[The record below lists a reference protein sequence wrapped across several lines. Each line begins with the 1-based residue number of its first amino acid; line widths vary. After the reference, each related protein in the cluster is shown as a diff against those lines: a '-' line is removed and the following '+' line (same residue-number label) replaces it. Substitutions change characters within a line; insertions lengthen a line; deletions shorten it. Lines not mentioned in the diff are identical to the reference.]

1 MVTLNCDIKNASI
14 AYYGNLSN
22 CEFETEYQ
30 TAKDHPIENFYLK
43 CLRNSQSYS
52 RAVGYFRSTV
62 FIVVGVPIIEFAK
75 RGGKI
80 QLICSPKLEQDDVEQ
95 ITLGYRMRSSKI
107 EQSLISQFD
116 ALLADTRTAFGA
128 KTLAT
133 LISTGCLEI
142 KLAEPVGPK
151 GLYHE
156 KLGLFSDGLGHT
168 VSFKGSSNETWG
180 GWHDS
185 GNFES
190 IEVFCSWR
198 AGLEGSRV
206 QKHIEHFQSL
216 WAENDPHV
224 AVTGFPATVEE
235 YIKKFA
241 ASNIDELLPPA
252 AISHQSTSRKALPH
266 QEAAISAWEE
276 HGRRGILEHAT
287 GSGKTFTALLAL
299 RKHLLQGL
307 PALVLVP
314 SVLLLEQWVK
324 EIATELPDATIH
336 PAGGGHD
343 EWKHGDILKS
353 MTDPDP
359 TLGPR
364 IVLAMMPTASQFA
377 FYSKVCSG
385 EHLLLVADEVHQ
397 LGSPNN
403 SSIFELNAG
412 ARLGL
417 SATPK
422 RYGDPEGTHRLF
434 SYFEGVI
441 PPPITLQDAV
451 NAGRLVPY
459 QYHPHAIHLSAIE
472 ADEWRK
478 KSRMIQVEILKKK
491 TNTNEPPPLS
501 ERAKMLLI
509 KRSRIAKKATAKIQL
524 TVDIIKEHFEEGQS
538 WLVYCEDSEQLND
551 IKSALHDAGYKHLEY
566 HSNMSGD
573 RNATMA
579 WFRSYGGILLSIK
592 CLDEGV
598 DIPDVSHALILA
610 SSQNPRQF
618 IQRRGRVL
626 RKSPGKHIAVI
637 HDAIVIPVDAEKE
650 PEQISLLKSELLR
663 AIEFANSA
671 SNSAASAEL
680 RSIAINLGIN
690 PDEIMGDVGSE
701 DDEL

>member
-1 MVTLNCDIKNASI
+1 MSILNCNTKNESV
-14 AYYGNLSN
+14 AYYRNLSN
-22 CEFETEYQ
+22 CEFETEYR
-30 TAKDHPIENFYLK
+30 TAKDHPIEQFYIK
-43 CLRNSQSYS
+43 CLINSQSYC

-62 FIVVGVPIIEFAK
+62 FIVVGVPVIEFAK

-80 QLICSPKLEQDDVEQ
+80 QLICSPKLEHDDVEQ
-95 ITLGYRMRSSKI
+95 ITLGYRLRSATV
-107 EQSLISQFD
+107 EHSLISQFN

-128 KTLAT
+128 KVLAT

-142 KLAEPVGPK
+142 KLAERVGQK

-156 KLGLFSDGLGHT
+156 KLGLFSDGLGNT
-168 VSFKGSSNETWG
+168 VSFKGSSNETWA
-180 GWHDS
+180 GWHDN

-198 AGLEGSRV
+198 AGLEGARV
-206 QKHIEHFQSL
+206 QKHVEHFKSL

-224 AVTGFPATVEE
+224 AVTRFPATVEE
-235 YIKKFA
+235 YMKKFA
-241 ASNIDELLPPA
+241 ASNIDELLIPT

-266 QEAAISAWEE
+266 QESAISAWEE

-314 SVLLLEQWVK
+314 SVLLHEQWAK
-324 EIATELPDATIH
+324 EIAAELPDATVLL
-336 PAGGGHD
+336 AGGGFD
-343 EWKHGDILKS
+343 RWKHGERLKS

-364 IVLAMMPTASQFA
+364 IVLAMMPTASQLA
-377 FYSKVCSG
+377 FYSKVCGG

-397 LGSPNN
+397 LGSPSN
-403 SSIFELNAG
+403 SRIFELNAG

-422 RYGDPEGTHRLF
+422 RYGDHEGTNHLLA
-434 SYFEGVI
+434 YFEGVI
-441 PPPITLQDAV
+441 LPPITLQDAV

-459 QYHPHAIHLSAIE
+459 EYHPHAIHLSVIE
-472 ADEWRK
+472 ADDWRK
-478 KSRMIQVEILKKK
+478 ESRMIQLEILKQKADADG
-491 TNTNEPPPLS
+491 NRALS

-524 TVDIIKEHFEEGQS
+524 AVNIINEYFEEGQS

-551 IKSALHDAGYKHLEY
+551 IKIALHDAGYKHLEY

-573 RNATMA
+573 RDATMA
-579 WFRSYGGILLSIK
+579 WFRSYGGILISIK

-637 HDAIVIPVDAEKE
+637 HDALVIPVDAEKE

-671 SNSAASAEL
+671 INKTAGAEL

-690 PDEIMGDVGSE
+690 PEEIMGDVGSE